1 MTSKQQFFQ
10 FMSRSLWL
18 SLLLLMGLGGGIQG
32 FVTVGFSLEPDSD
45 RIQRILITENT
56 TEDDRT
62 NSEVCKPGCDPNP
75 RYVM

>member
-1 MTSKQQFFQ
+1 MVRKQQFFQ
-10 FMSRSLWL
+10 LMSPSLLL

-32 FVTVGFSLEPDSD
+32 FASVGFTLELDSD
-45 RIQRILITENT
+45 RIQRILITENA